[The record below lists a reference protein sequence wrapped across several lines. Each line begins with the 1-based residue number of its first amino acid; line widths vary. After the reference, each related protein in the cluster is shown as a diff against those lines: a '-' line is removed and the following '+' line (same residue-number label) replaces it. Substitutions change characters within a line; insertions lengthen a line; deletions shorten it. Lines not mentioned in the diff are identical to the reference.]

1 MKVTL
6 TYLFFTFLRI
16 GATSWGGFM
25 GVISMIQ
32 KRVAEKDG
40 KIENETIMEGI
51 SLASVLPGPMA
62 VNVVSFVG
70 YKLGGIKGAFVSIIA
85 VLFPSFVLMLV
96 LSHLYF
102 KYGDIPAMN
111 HFFSGVLPAVAA
123 VILSVAVSMGE
134 KNIKDWPQG
143 IIAIAA
149 AAIVAFSKSYLTT
162 LIVLI
167 VSGLIGYFY
176 YNQKKT
182 AKTVKV
188 KKKDKKEVVV
198 IEQAGK
204 GITYSIILIT
214 AVGAFVFFYNG
225 QNVLLN
231 LHRQIFL
238 TFSSMSLT
246 QFGGGYVIIP
256 TMQKIIVNGM
266 KWLTNKEFVDAI
278 AMGQITPGPIFVS
291 ATFIGYKLSGFWGAL
306 NATISIFLPTAI
318 LTIVCTRFFNQ
329 ISKSTALIAVFKGLR
344 PAIIGMIVSAAYTIM
359 ANNGFTIFTVI
370 IFVIAQLLVMR
381 FKVDPVYLI
390 PAAGVAGLLIL

>member
-1 MKVTL
+1 MMI
-6 TYLFFTFLRI
+6 YLLLTFLRI

-25 GVISMIQ
+25 GLISMIQ
-32 KRVAEKDG
+32 KRVVEKDG

-70 YKLGGIKGAFVSIIA
+70 YKLGGLRGAVVSIVA
-85 VLFPSFVLMLV
+85 VLFPSFILMLV
-96 LSHLYF
+96 LSHLYL
-102 KYGDIPAMN
+102 KYGDVPAMN
-111 HFFSGVLPAVAA
+111 HFFAGVLPAVAA
-123 VILSVAVSMGE
+123 VIISVAVNMGE
-134 KNIKDWPQG
+134 KNIKDWPQA
-143 IIAIAA
+143 IIAIGA

-162 LIVLI
+162 LAVLI
-167 VSGLIGYFY
+167 ASGLIGYFY
-176 YNQKKT
+176 YNQQKS
-182 AKTVKV
+182 AKTISV
-188 KKKDKKEVVV
+188 KKKEKEKIQV
-198 IEQAGK
+198 IETGK
-204 GITYSIILIT
+204 GITYAIILIT
-214 AVGAFVFFYNG
+214 VVGAIVFLYSG
-225 QNVLLN
+225 QNALLN
-231 LHRQIFL
+231 LHRQIVL
-238 TFSSMSLT
+238 TFSTMSLT

-266 KWLTNKEFVDAI
+266 QWLNDKEFADAI

-291 ATFIGYKLSGFWGAL
+291 ATFIGYKLAGFWGAL

-329 ISKSTALIAVFKGLR
+329 ISKSASLVAIFKGLR

-359 ANNGFTIFTVI
+359 ANNGFTVFSFS

-381 FKVDPVYLI
+381 FKIDPVYLI